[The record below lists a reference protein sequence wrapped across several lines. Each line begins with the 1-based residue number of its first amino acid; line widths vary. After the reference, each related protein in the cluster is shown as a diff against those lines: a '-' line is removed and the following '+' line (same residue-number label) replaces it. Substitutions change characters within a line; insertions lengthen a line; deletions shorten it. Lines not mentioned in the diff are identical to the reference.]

1 MAAAQ
6 DRPRPYIR
14 PAFGDRLLAQ
24 SREEEIEMPWRILMQ
39 SDVEP
44 YETVMRLLGEAGCEL
59 DWWREP
65 EPPPGVDYGA
75 IEGIYVY
82 SHMWVSKEL
91 MARCPK
97 LRIVSNFGVGC
108 DHIDLEGARSLGLPV
123 GNTPGVLDA
132 ATADLTWT
140 LLLAA
145 ARNAIRGDH
154 FARGPEFTYYD
165 AAILLGQQVTGAA
178 LGIVGLGRIGY
189 QVARR
194 AAGFDMEILY
204 HNRNRNERAERELGA
219 RYLSLDELLE
229 QSDFVTL
236 NCPLT
241 EETRGLIGSREIE
254 RMKPA
259 AVLVNAA
266 RGPVWDQEAV
276 LEALRAGATAR
287 GRHRRDRPGAAAARP
302 PPAGAGEPG
311 DLPAPGVGHPPDPGR
326 HVDHVRG
333 QPGGG
338 AGGPGGAV
346 PDRVSW
352 VTPRS

>member
-1 MAAAQ
+1 
-6 DRPRPYIR
+6 
-14 PAFGDRLLAQ
+14 
-24 SREEEIEMPWRILMQ
+24 MPWRILMQ

-44 YETVMRLLGEAGCEL
+44 YETVMRLLEEAHCEL
-59 DWWREP
+59 DWWREE
-65 EPPPGVDYGA
+65 EPPPGLDYGA
-75 IEGIYVY
+75 LDGIYVY
-82 SHMWVSKEL
+82 SHMWVSREL
-91 MARCPK
+91 MTLCPK
-97 LRIVSNFGVGC
+97 LKIVSNFGVGC
-108 DHIDLEGARSLGLPV
+108 DHIDLEGARSLGIPV

-154 FARGPEFTYYD
+154 FARGPEFTHYD

-241 EETRGLIGSREIE
+241 EETRGLIGSREIA

-276 LEALRAGATAR
+276 LEALRAER
-287 GRHRRDRPGAAAARP
+287 LHAAATDVTDPEPLPRDHPLLSQENLVIFPHLGSATRQTRDAMSSMSVDNLV
-302 PPAGAGEPG
+302 AGLE
-311 DLPAPGVGHPPDPGR
+311 GR
-326 HVDHVRG
+326 E
-333 QPGGG
+333 
-338 AGGPGGAV
+338 V
-346 PDRVSW
+346 PYRIA
-352 VTPRS
+352 

>member
-1 MAAAQ
+1 
-6 DRPRPYIR
+6 
-14 PAFGDRLLAQ
+14 
-24 SREEEIEMPWRILMQ
+24 MPWRILMQ

-44 YETVMRLLGEAGCEL
+44 YETVIRLLHEAGCEL

-75 IEGIYVY
+75 IDGIYVY
-82 SHMWVSKEL
+82 SHMWVSREL

-178 LGIVGLGRIGY
+178 LGIIGLGRIGY

-204 HNRNRNERAERELGA
+204 HNRNRNERAEQELGA

-241 EETRGLIGSREIE
+241 EQTRGLIGSREIA
-254 RMKPA
+254 RMKPT

-276 LEALRAGATAR
+276 LEALRAER
-287 GRHRRDRPGAAAARP
+287 LHAAATDVTDPEPLPRDDPLLEQENLVIFPHLGSATRQTRDGMSSMSVDNLV
-302 PPAGAGEPG
+302 AGLE
-311 DLPAPGVGHPPDPGR
+311 GR
-326 HVDHVRG
+326 
-333 QPGGG
+333 Q
-338 AGGPGGAV
+338 V
-346 PDRVSW
+346 PYRIA
-352 VTPRS
+352 

>member
-1 MAAAQ
+1 
-6 DRPRPYIR
+6 
-14 PAFGDRLLAQ
+14 
-24 SREEEIEMPWRILMQ
+24 MPWQILMQ

-44 YETVMRLLGEAGCEL
+44 YETVMRLLREAGCEL
-59 DWWREP
+59 TWWREP
-65 EPPPGVDYGA
+65 EPPAGVDYGA
-75 IEGIYVY
+75 VDGIYVY
-82 SHMWVSKEL
+82 SHMWVSREL
-91 MARCPK
+91 MARCPR
-97 LRIVSNFGVGC
+97 LSIVSNFGVGC
-108 DHIDLEGARSLGLPV
+108 DHIDLEGARSLGVPV

-178 LGIVGLGRIGY
+178 LGIVGLGRIGH

-204 HNRNRNERAERELGA
+204 HNRNRNEPAENDLGA
-219 RYLSLDELLE
+219 RYRSLDELLE

-241 EETRGLIGSREIE
+241 EETHGLIGSREIG
-254 RMKPA
+254 RMKPT

-276 LEALRAGATAR
+276 LEALRAER
-287 GRHRRDRPGAAAARP
+287 LHAAATDVTDPEPLPRDHPLLAQENLVIFPHLGSATRQTRDAMSSMSVDNLV
-302 PPAGAGEPG
+302 AGLE
-311 DLPAPGVGHPPDPGR
+311 GR
-326 HVDHVRG
+326 E
-333 QPGGG
+333 
-338 AGGPGGAV
+338 V
-346 PDRVSW
+346 PYRIA
-352 VTPRS
+352 

>member
-1 MAAAQ
+1 
-6 DRPRPYIR
+6 
-14 PAFGDRLLAQ
+14 
-24 SREEEIEMPWRILMQ
+24 MPWRILMQ

-44 YETVMRLLGEAGCEL
+44 YETVLRLLREAGCEL
-59 DWWREP
+59 AWWREP
-65 EPPPGVDYGA
+65 EPPAGIDYGA
-75 IEGIYVY
+75 VDGIYVY
-82 SHMWVSKEL
+82 SHMWVSREL

-154 FARGPEFTYYD
+154 FARGPDFVRYD
-165 AAILLGQQVTGAA
+165 AAVLLGQQVTGAA

-204 HNRNRNERAERELGA
+204 HNRNRNERAENDLGA
-219 RYLSLDELLE
+219 RYRSLDELLE

-241 EETRGLIGSREIE
+241 EETHGLIGSREIG
-254 RMKPA
+254 RMKPT

-276 LEALRAGATAR
+276 LEALRAER
-287 GRHRRDRPGAAAARP
+287 LHAAATDVTDPEPLPRDHPLLAQENLVIFPHLGSATRQTRDAMASMSVDNLV
-302 PPAGAGEPG
+302 AGLE
-311 DLPAPGVGHPPDPGR
+311 GR
-326 HVDHVRG
+326 E
-333 QPGGG
+333 
-338 AGGPGGAV
+338 V
-346 PDRVSW
+346 PYRIA
-352 VTPRS
+352 